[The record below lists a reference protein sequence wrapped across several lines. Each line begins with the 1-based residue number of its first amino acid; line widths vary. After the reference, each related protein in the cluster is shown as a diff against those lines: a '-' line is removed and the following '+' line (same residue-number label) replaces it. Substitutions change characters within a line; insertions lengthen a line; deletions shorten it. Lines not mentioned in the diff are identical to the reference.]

1 MNRNESKSSIR
12 SSIFVVAALFA
23 AALAGCAST
32 PSWNY
37 SNEMASLADFGGGG
51 GDGGSGGAAAAAAQT
66 DSPEGPRAAVSQLHA
81 DCRKLRA
88 AD

>member
-1 MNRNESKSSIR
+1 MNRNESKPSIR
-12 SSIFVVAALFA
+12 LSIFVVAALFA

-51 GDGGSGGAAAAAAQT
+51 GDGGSGDGGGSGSS
-66 DSPEGPRAAVSQLHA
+66 D
-81 DCRKLRA
+81 
-88 AD
+88 

>member
-1 MNRNESKSSIR
+1 MNRNESNSSIR

-23 AALAGCAST
+23 AALAGCATT

-51 GDGGSGGAAAAAAQT
+51 GDGGGGNGGGGSGSS
-66 DSPEGPRAAVSQLHA
+66 D
-81 DCRKLRA
+81 
-88 AD
+88 

>member
-1 MNRNESKSSIR
+1 MNRNESNSSIR

-23 AALAGCAST
+23 AVLAGCATT

-51 GDGGSGGAAAAAAQT
+51 GDGGGGSGSS
-66 DSPEGPRAAVSQLHA
+66 D
-81 DCRKLRA
+81 
-88 AD
+88 